1 MPFILFA
8 MSRPAHPVPQTRNPE
23 RTRARLLK
31 AAIRLFSTKGF
42 HGVSVD
48 AIVAEAKVNKRL
60 VYHYF
65 GSKEQ
70 LYLAALEAVFSRL
83 GEHAPQAAAGS
94 ATGDNRPAD
103 VKLRELFSLTFDFLD
118 ANPEFIRLL
127 LWENLEQGRH
137 VTSAPERLSKNP
149 FMDRFDAVV
158 AEGVRSGSFRAPADR
173 RHLLVNF
180 IGLCFIYYSNRHS
193 LAVSLQ
199 LKDSP
204 NEREAR
210 LAQITDLVLNGLLAG
225 KRAAAK

>member
-1 MPFILFA
+1 MPSQPKA
-8 MSRPAHPVPQTRNPE
+8 SPQTRNAE

-31 AAIRLFSTKGF
+31 AAIHLFSAKGY
-42 HGVSVD
+42 HGVPVD
-48 AIVAEAKVNKRL
+48 AVVAEAKVNKRL

-70 LYLAALEAVFSRL
+70 LYLAALEDVFSRL
-83 GEHAPQAAAGS
+83 GKSAPVQDSGVA
-94 ATGDNRPAD
+94 DNRPAD
-103 VKLRELFSLTFDFLD
+103 VKLRELFSLTFGFLD

-137 VTSAPERLSKNP
+137 VSASPERLSKNP

-158 AEGVRSGSFRAPADR
+158 AEGVRSGVFRAPLDR
-173 RHLLVNF
+173 RHMLVNF

-204 NEREAR
+204 EEREAR
-210 LAQITDLVLNGLLAG
+210 LNQITDLVLNGLRAG
-225 KRAAAK
+225 KAK